1 VWFPLFSKYC
11 STAKCF
17 DSHGPRE
24 KTKPDQFPSA
34 ASVLGGDEG
43 KDCEDVESTAAGS
56 ETSDTWCT
64 LCLLVKVLA
73 EMKDKSRCKLCDS
86 LRLRIFRICGEDGK
100 SSLDTFADISKEARA
115 TFYRENVHKFKD
127 ELRKQI
133 ETTVKQISTN
143 SVEFG
148 WVGTGD
154 LMDSPDLVKKYEHNP
169 IRVKAIKMKARQVIC
184 PSTGIRMYE
193 DLKIVT
199 HTGESNK
206 RAREESDTI
215 SQHRSERVA
224 AKKKPGKVTKADT
237 DQTDDKHMSE
247 AQLKTLGAMKEWY
260 TQGVASLLKFDTD
273 VETYDEHVPKTVK
286 TRLGEAKET
295 VDLALAELNVVIEQA
310 EFTQLGQNQKETKK
324 ELAALETK
332 LKTLLK
338 DVKPKSTDEANPEA
352 KAKGKEKAKGKR

>member
-1 VWFPLFSKYC
+1 
-11 STAKCF
+11 
-17 DSHGPRE
+17 
-24 KTKPDQFPSA
+24 
-34 ASVLGGDEG
+34 
-43 KDCEDVESTAAGS
+43 
-56 ETSDTWCT
+56 
-64 LCLLVKVLA
+64 
-73 EMKDKSRCKLCDS
+73 M
-86 LRLRIFRICGEDGK
+86 
-100 SSLDTFADISKEARA
+100 FADMSKEARA

-133 ETTVKQISTN
+133 ETIVKQISTN

-247 AQLKTLGAMKEWY
+247 AQLKTLGTMKEWY

-310 EFTQLGQNQKETKK
+310 ACGKDEFTQLGQNQKETKK
-324 ELAALETK
+324 ELVALETK

-352 KAKGKEKAKGKR
+352 SKRKGKGKGKR